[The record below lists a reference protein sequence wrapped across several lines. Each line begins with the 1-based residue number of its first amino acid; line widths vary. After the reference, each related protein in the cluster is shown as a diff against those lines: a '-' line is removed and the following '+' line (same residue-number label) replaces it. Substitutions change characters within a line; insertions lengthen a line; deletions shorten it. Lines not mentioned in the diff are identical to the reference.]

1 MGAGREDSRA
11 SFAILAADPS
21 IGLAAFL
28 KGSEKGGEMLPGKIG
43 LVADKKAQK
52 GVWTASPYPRSDG
65 SCHPFVRGRRFY
77 RIKSMAASRLGDL
90 LAPGDY
96 PYRMG
101 FDFRKGFQGVLVQGL
116 SPKVRGELFAP
127 KSAGGAACQ

>member
-1 MGAGREDSRA
+1 MGAGREDGRA
-11 SFAILAADPS
+11 PSAVLAADSS

-52 GVWTASPYPRSDG
+52 GIWTAGPYPRPNG
-65 SCHPFVRGRRFY
+65 SRHPFVGGRRFY
-77 RIKSMAASRLGDL
+77 RIKSMAASHLGDL
-90 LAPGDY
+90 LTPGDY

-101 FDFRKGFQGVLVQGL
+101 FDFRKGLQGVLVQGL
-116 SPKVRGELFAP
+116 SLKVCGELFAP
-127 KSAGGAACQ
+127 KSSGGAACQ